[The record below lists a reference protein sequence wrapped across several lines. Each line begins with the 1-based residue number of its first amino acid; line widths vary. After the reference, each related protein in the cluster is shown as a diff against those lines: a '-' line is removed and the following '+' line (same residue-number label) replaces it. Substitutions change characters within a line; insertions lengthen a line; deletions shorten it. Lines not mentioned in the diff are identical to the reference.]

1 MTEPPLHSDIWKNIR
16 RIEITTRRMVDQL
29 LSGQYV
35 SVFKGLGLEFEEVR
49 PYIEG
54 DDERHIDWNVT
65 ARTGQVHVKRYIEER
80 ELSLFLLVD
89 ISPSVYFGSQ
99 RRLKLDLAVEF
110 AAIMAFSALR
120 NNDRVGLLLFDSEV
134 RKVIPPR
141 KGRRH
146 ALRVIR
152 ELISALQRPP
162 APPVRAA
169 KAGEKSG
176 TDLEQALHYVNQ
188 ILHRRGIIFVVSDFL
203 ETGSLFPLKV
213 LNRRHEAIA
222 VRLHDPLESEIP
234 DAGWVRLQD
243 PETGQQQLWNFGD
256 RRVREAFSAKAE
268 AHDTALNEQFRRMKV
283 DQVLLETSTES
294 VWKALVRFY
303 QGHRA

>member
-1 MTEPPLHSDIWKNIR
+1 MTQAEIHSDIWKNIR
-16 RIEITTRRMVDQL
+16 RIEISTRRLVDQL

-49 PYIEG
+49 PYLEG

-89 ISPSVYFGSQ
+89 ISPSVYFGSRQ
-99 RRLKLDLAVEF
+99 RLKLDLAIEF

-152 ELISALQRPP
+152 ELVSTLQVPRP
-162 APPVRAA
+162 AA
-169 KAGEKSG
+169 SDKIH
-176 TDLEQALHYVNQ
+176 TDLGNALHYVNQ
-188 ILHRRGIIFVVSDFL
+188 ILHRRGIIFVLSDFL
-203 ETGSLFPLKV
+203 DAGNLFPLKV
-213 LNRRHEAIA
+213 LNRRHECIA
-222 VRLHDPLESEIP
+222 VRLQDPLESEIP
-234 DAGWVRLQD
+234 AAGWVRLED
-243 PETGQQQLWNFGD
+243 PETGKQQLWNFSSA
-256 RRVREAFSAKAE
+256 RVREEFAE
-268 AHDTALNEQFRRMKV
+268 RAIAREAALNEQFRRMNV

-294 VWKALVRFY
+294 VWKALVKFY
-303 QGHRA
+303 QRHKA

>member
-1 MTEPPLHSDIWKNIR
+1 MTETNLHSDLWKHIR
-16 RIEITTRRMVDQL
+16 RIEITTRQTVNQL

-49 PYIEG
+49 PYAEG

-99 RRLKLDLAVEF
+99 RRLKLDLAIEF

-120 NNDRVGLLLFDSEV
+120 NNDRVGLLLFDDSV

-152 ELISALQRPP
+152 ELLRALE
-162 APPVRAA
+162 APPVRAQNTELD
-169 KAGEKSG
+169 G
-176 TDLEQALHYVNQ
+176 ALHFVNS

-203 ETGSLFPLKV
+203 DTGNLFPLKV
-213 LNRRHEAIA
+213 LNRRHECIA
-222 VRLHDPLESEIP
+222 VRLRDPLENQLP

-243 PETGQQQLWNFGD
+243 PESGQQQLWNFGD
-256 RRVREAFSAKAE
+256 RRVRERFAE
-268 AHDTALNEQFRRMKV
+268 RAIARDAALTEQFRRMGV
-283 DQVLLETSTES
+283 DQVLLETSAES
-294 VWKALVRFY
+294 VWKELIRFY
-303 QGHRA
+303 QGHRR